1 MTATTK
7 PSGFSVRDI
16 LELPEVKPA
25 NQGSCP
31 KRSSPLPRA
40 LDLSD
45 VTIPA
50 LCYGGLC
57 PDTNYSR
64 WLASEIIPAY
74 AALRKYRFLISLL
87 TTKFHDILS
96 QTRKALCVPNS

>member
-1 MTATTK
+1 MTMTASTK

-16 LELPEVKPA
+16 LELPEQKGGEKGA
-25 NQGSCP
+25 G
-31 KRSSPLPRA
+31 RRTSPVPRA

-45 VTIPA
+45 VTLPA

-57 PDTNYSR
+57 PDVTYSR

-74 AALRKYRFLISLL
+74 AALRKYALL
-87 TTKFHDILS
+87 LYLFHSKFI
-96 QTRKALCVPNS
+96 

>member
-1 MTATTK
+1 MTASTK

-16 LELPEVKPA
+16 LELPEVKSS
-25 NQGSCP
+25 NEGSGP
-31 KRSSPLPRA
+31 KRSSPIPRA

-50 LCYGGLC
+50 LCYGAGLC
-57 PDTNYSR
+57 PDTTYSR

-74 AALRKYRFLISLL
+74 AALRKYCIKHNVAIF
-87 TTKFHDILS
+87 
-96 QTRKALCVPNS
+96 